1 MVPQPKNW
9 TSMPPAMECF
19 ATTHWSVVLDARAAD
34 TPAAKE
40 ALEALCRTYYYPLYA
55 FVRRQSGDAHQA
67 QDLTQEFFHRFL
79 AKDYLSSVAP
89 EKGKF
94 RSFLLAALKHHLN
107 VARVRESAIKRGGR
121 QAFVA
126 LDEEV
131 EDRFLSEPRSELPAE
146 AVYDRGWAMTL
157 MERAMNGLREE
168 FRQEGK
174 LESFERLRTFLSRE
188 PAEGE
193 YAIVGAAIG
202 LAPGTLGVAVHRLR
216 QRYGQRVRSEVAN
229 TVSHSSE
236 VEEELRYLFAVLTL
250 S

>member
-1 MVPQPKNW
+1 MVQQPENRMS
-9 TSMPPAMECF
+9 TAPAVDCF
-19 ATTHWSVVLDARAAD
+19 ATTHWSVVLNARAAD
-34 TPAAKE
+34 TPTATE
-40 ALEALCRTYYYPLYA
+40 ALEALCCTYYYPLYA
-55 FVRRQSGDAHQA
+55 FVRRQSCDAHEA

-79 AKDYLSSVAP
+79 AKDYLASVAP

-94 RSFLLAALKHHLN
+94 RSFLLASLKHFLN

-121 QAFVA
+121 QTFVA
-126 LDEEV
+126 LDEDV
-131 EDRFLSEPRSELPAE
+131 EDRFLSEPKSELPAE

-157 MERAMNGLREE
+157 MERALNDLREE

-174 LESFERLRTFLSRE
+174 IESFERLKAFLARE

-193 YAIVGAAIG
+193 YAMIAAATG
-202 LAPGTLGVAVHRLR
+202 LAPGTLSVAVHRLR

-229 TVSHSSE
+229 TVSHSTE
-236 VEEELRYLFAVLTL
+236 IEEELRYLFAVLTV